1 MKKLFKSIAV
11 AAVLLISSVVFAQAK
26 KVESINSND
35 KSLLWEISGNGLS
48 KSSYLYGTIHMI
60 CGNDYFLSDKTKKAF
75 TASENLVLEVNLS
88 DAKEL
93 SVAQQL
99 AYGKELLSKTLSPEQ
114 LNDLDALLQKRT
126 GMTVKQVDK
135 FSLMAVMSLITMK
148 SFGCVDIKSYEMEF
162 IAMAKDSNKSVTG
175 FETLQA
181 QMDFLSKAYSDAAM
195 ITMLQES
202 NDDATKKMVQNYIQ
216 ENLPELYK
224 DITAPKVM
232 NENARK
238 WLLDVRN
245 ENWAVKMPDMMKDKS
260 TFFAVGAAHLLGEQ
274 GVINLLRKKG
284 YIVKP
289 ILN

>member
-11 AAVLLISSVVFAQAK
+11 VAVLLISSGVFAQAK
-26 KVESINSND
+26 KVTSVNSND

-75 TASENLVLEVNLS
+75 TASDNLVLEVNLS
-88 DAKEL
+88 DPKEL
-93 SVAQQL
+93 STGQQL
-99 AYGKELLSKTLSPEQ
+99 AYGKVPLSKTLSPEQ
-114 LNDLDALLQKRT
+114 LNELDVLLQKRT

-135 FSLMAVMSLITMK
+135 FSLMTVMSLITMK
-148 SFGCVDIKSYEMEF
+148 SFGCTDVKSYEMEF
-162 IAMAKDSNKSVTG
+162 IAMAKESNKGVTG
-175 FETLQA
+175 FESIIA
-181 QMDFLSKAYSDAAM
+181 QWGFLNNAYSDAEV
-195 ITMLQES
+195 IKMLQES
-202 NDDATKKMVQNYIQ
+202 NDDNTKKMVQNYIQ
-216 ENLPELYK
+216 ENLPEIYK
-224 DITAPKVM
+224 EITAPKVM

-238 WLLDVRN
+238 WLLEVRN
-245 ENWAVKMPDMMKDKS
+245 ENWVVKMPDMMKDKS

-274 GVINLLRKKG
+274 GVINLLKKKG

>member
-11 AAVLLISSVVFAQAK
+11 VAVLLISSGVFAQAK
-26 KVESINSND
+26 KVESINSKD

-75 TASENLVLEVNLS
+75 TASDNLVLEVNLS
-88 DAKEL
+88 DPKEL

-99 AYGKELLSKTLSPEQ
+99 AYGKEPLSKTLSPEQ

-135 FSLMAVMSLITMK
+135 FSLMTVMSLITMK

-162 IAMAKDSNKSVTG
+162 IAMAKESDKSVTG
-175 FETLQA
+175 FETLQS
-181 QMDFLSKAYSDAAM
+181 QMDFLSKGYSDAEM

-202 NDDATKKMVQNYIQ
+202 NDDTTKKMVQNYIQ

-232 NENARK
+232 NEKARK

-245 ENWAVKMPDMMKDKS
+245 ENWVVKMPDMMKDKS
-260 TFFAVGAAHLLGEQ
+260 TFFAVGAAHLLDEQ

>member
-11 AAVLLISSVVFAQAK
+11 VAVLLISSGVFAQAK
-26 KVESINSND
+26 KATSVNSND

-75 TASENLVLEVNLS
+75 TASDNLVLEVNLS
-88 DAKEL
+88 DPKEL

-99 AYGKELLSKTLSPEQ
+99 AYGKEPLSKTLSPEQ

-135 FSLMAVMSLITMK
+135 FSLMTVMSLITMK

-162 IAMAKDSNKSVTG
+162 IAMAKESDKSVTG
-175 FETLQA
+175 FETLQS
-181 QMDFLSKAYSDAAM
+181 QMDFLSKGYSDAEM

-202 NDDATKKMVQNYIQ
+202 NDDTTKKMVQNYIQ

-232 NENARK
+232 NEKARK

-245 ENWAVKMPDMMKDKS
+245 ENWVVKMPDMMKDKS
-260 TFFAVGAAHLLGEQ
+260 TFFAVGAAHLLDEQ

>member
-11 AAVLLISSVVFAQAK
+11 VAVVLISTGVFAQAK

-35 KSLLWEISGNGLS
+35 ESLLWEISGNGLS

-60 CGNDYFLSDKTKKAF
+60 CGNDYFLSDKTKIAFKA
-75 TASENLVLEVNLS
+75 SDNLVLEVNLS
-88 DAKEL
+88 DPKEL
-93 SVAQQL
+93 GAAQQL
-99 AYGKELLSKTLSPEQ
+99 AYGKEQLSKTLSPEQ

-135 FSLMAVMSLITMK
+135 FSLMTVMSLITMK

-162 IAMAKDSNKSVTG
+162 IAMAKESDKSVTG

-181 QMDFLSKAYSDAAM
+181 QMDFLSKGYSDAEM

-202 NDDATKKMVQNYIQ
+202 NDDTTKKMVQNYIQ

-224 DITAPKVM
+224 DITAAKVM
-232 NENARK
+232 NENAKK

>member
-11 AAVLLISSVVFAQAK
+11 VAVLLISSGVFAQAK
-26 KVESINSND
+26 KVESINSKD

-60 CGNDYFLSDKTKKAF
+60 CGNDYLLSDKTKKAF
-75 TASENLVLEVNLS
+75 TASDNLVLEVNLS
-88 DAKEL
+88 DPKEL

-99 AYGKELLSKTLSPEQ
+99 AYGKEPLSKTLSPEQ

-135 FSLMAVMSLITMK
+135 FSLMTVMSLITMK

-162 IAMAKDSNKSVTG
+162 IAMAKESDKSVTG
-175 FETLQA
+175 FETLQS
-181 QMDFLSKAYSDAAM
+181 QMDFLSKGYSDAEM

-202 NDDATKKMVQNYIQ
+202 NDDTTKKMVQNYIQ

-232 NENARK
+232 NENAKK

-245 ENWAVKMPDMMKDKS
+245 ENWVVKMPDMMKDKS
-260 TFFAVGAAHLLGEQ
+260 TFFAVGAAHLLDEQ

>member
-11 AAVLLISSVVFAQAK
+11 VAVLLISSGVFAQAK

-60 CGNDYFLSDKTKKAF
+60 CGNDYLLSDKTKKAF
-75 TASENLVLEVNLS
+75 TASDNLVLEVNLS
-88 DAKEL
+88 DPKQL

-99 AYGKELLSKTLSPEQ
+99 AYGKEPLSKTLSPEQ

-135 FSLMAVMSLITMK
+135 FSLMTVMSLITMK

-162 IAMAKDSNKSVTG
+162 IAMAKESDKSVTG
-175 FETLQA
+175 FETLQS
-181 QMDFLSKAYSDAAM
+181 QMDFLSKGYSDAEM

-202 NDDATKKMVQNYIQ
+202 NDDTTKKMVQNYIQ

-232 NENARK
+232 NEKARK

-245 ENWAVKMPDMMKDKS
+245 ENWVVKMPDMMKDKS
-260 TFFAVGAAHLLGEQ
+260 TFFAVGAAHLLDEQ

>member
-11 AAVLLISSVVFAQAK
+11 VAVLLISSGVFAQAK

-60 CGNDYFLSDKTKKAF
+60 CGNDYLLSDKTKKAF
-75 TASENLVLEVNLS
+75 TASDNLVLEVNLS
-88 DAKEL
+88 DPKEL

-99 AYGKELLSKTLSPEQ
+99 AYGKEPLSKTLSPEQ

-135 FSLMAVMSLITMK
+135 FSLMTVMSLITMK

-162 IAMAKDSNKSVTG
+162 IAMAKESDKSVTG
-175 FETLQA
+175 FETLQS
-181 QMDFLSKAYSDAAM
+181 QMDFLSKGYSDAEM

-202 NDDATKKMVQNYIQ
+202 NDDTTKKMVQNYIQ

-232 NENARK
+232 NENAKK

-260 TFFAVGAAHLLGEQ
+260 TFFAVGAGHLLGEQ

>member
-11 AAVLLISSVVFAQAK
+11 VAVILISSGVFAQAK

-35 KSLLWEISGNGLS
+35 RSLLWEISGNGLS

-60 CGNDYFLSDKTKKAF
+60 CGNDYLLSDKTKKAF
-75 TASENLVLEVNLS
+75 TASDNLVLEVNLS
-88 DAKEL
+88 DPNEL
-93 SVAQQL
+93 SAAQQL
-99 AYGKELLSKTLSPEQ
+99 AYGKDPLSKTLSPEQ
-114 LNDLDALLQKRT
+114 LNDLDALLQKRA

-135 FSLMAVMSLITMK
+135 FSLMTVMSLITMK

-162 IAMAKDSNKSVTG
+162 IAMAKESDKSVTG

-181 QMDFLSKAYSDAAM
+181 QMDFLSKGYSDAEM

-202 NDDATKKMVQNYIQ
+202 NDDTIKKMVQNYIQ
-216 ENLPELYK
+216 DNLPELYK

-232 NENARK
+232 NENSKK

-245 ENWAVKMPDMMKDKS
+245 ENWAIKMPDMMKDKS
-260 TFFAVGAAHLLGEQ
+260 TFFAVGAGHLLGEQ

-284 YIVKP
+284 YVVKP

>member
-11 AAVLLISSVVFAQAK
+11 VAVLLISSGVFAQAK
-26 KVESINSND
+26 KVESINSKD

-60 CGNDYFLSDKTKKAF
+60 CGNDYLLSDKTKKAF
-75 TASENLVLEVNLS
+75 TASDNLVLEVNLS
-88 DAKEL
+88 DPKEL

-99 AYGKELLSKTLSPEQ
+99 AYGKEPLSKTLSPEQ

-135 FSLMAVMSLITMK
+135 FSLMTVMSLITMK

-162 IAMAKDSNKSVTG
+162 IAMAKESDKSVTG
-175 FETLQA
+175 FETLQS
-181 QMDFLSKAYSDAAM
+181 QMDFLSKGYSDAEM

-202 NDDATKKMVQNYIQ
+202 NDDTTKKMVQNYIQ

-232 NENARK
+232 NEKARK

-245 ENWAVKMPDMMKDKS
+245 ENWVVKMPDMMKDKS
-260 TFFAVGAAHLLGEQ
+260 TFFAVGAAHLLDEQ

>member
-11 AAVLLISSVVFAQAK
+11 VAVLLISSGVFAQAK
-26 KVESINSND
+26 KVTSVNSND

-75 TASENLVLEVNLS
+75 TASDNLVLEVNLS
-88 DAKEL
+88 DPKEL
-93 SVAQQL
+93 STGQQL
-99 AYGKELLSKTLSPEQ
+99 AYGKVPLSKTLSPEQ
-114 LNDLDALLQKRT
+114 LNELDVLLQKRT

-135 FSLMAVMSLITMK
+135 FSLMTVMSLITMK
-148 SFGCVDIKSYEMEF
+148 SFGCTDVKSYEMEF
-162 IAMAKDSNKSVTG
+162 IAMAKESNKGVTG
-175 FETLQA
+175 FESIIA
-181 QMDFLSKAYSDAAM
+181 QWGFLNNAYSDAEV

-202 NDDATKKMVQNYIQ
+202 NDDNTKKMVQNYIQ
-216 ENLPELYK
+216 ENLPEIYK
-224 DITAPKVM
+224 EITAPKVM
-232 NENARK
+232 NEKARK
-238 WLLDVRN
+238 WLLEVRN
-245 ENWAVKMPDMMKDKS
+245 ENWVVKMPDMMKDKS

-274 GVINLLRKKG
+274 GVINLLKKKG

>member
-11 AAVLLISSVVFAQAK
+11 VAVLLISSGVFAQAK
-26 KVESINSND
+26 KATSVNSND

-75 TASENLVLEVNLS
+75 TASNNLVLEVNLS
-88 DAKEL
+88 DPKEL

-99 AYGKELLSKTLSPEQ
+99 AYGKEPLSKTLSPEQ

-135 FSLMAVMSLITMK
+135 FSLMTVMSLITMK

-162 IAMAKDSNKSVTG
+162 IAMAKESDKSVTG
-175 FETLQA
+175 FETLQS
-181 QMDFLSKAYSDAAM
+181 QMDFLSKGYSDAEM

-202 NDDATKKMVQNYIQ
+202 NDDTTKKMVQNYIQ

-232 NENARK
+232 NEKARK

-245 ENWAVKMPDMMKDKS
+245 ENWVVKMPDMMKDKS
-260 TFFAVGAAHLLGEQ
+260 TFFAVGAAHLLDEQ

>member
-11 AAVLLISSVVFAQAK
+11 VAVLLISSGVFAQAK

-60 CGNDYFLSDKTKKAF
+60 CGNDYLLSDKTKKAF
-75 TASENLVLEVNLS
+75 TASDNLVLEVNLS
-88 DAKEL
+88 DPKEL

-99 AYGKELLSKTLSPEQ
+99 AYGKEPLSKTLSPEQ

-135 FSLMAVMSLITMK
+135 FSLMTVMSLITMK

-162 IAMAKDSNKSVTG
+162 IAMAKESDKSVTG
-175 FETLQA
+175 FETLQS
-181 QMDFLSKAYSDAAM
+181 QMDFLSKGYSDAEM

-202 NDDATKKMVQNYIQ
+202 NDDTTKKMVQNYIQ

-232 NENARK
+232 NEKARK

-245 ENWAVKMPDMMKDKS
+245 ENWVVKMPDMMKDKS
-260 TFFAVGAAHLLGEQ
+260 TFFAVGAAHLLDEQ

>member
-11 AAVLLISSVVFAQAK
+11 VAVLLISSGVFAQAK
-26 KVESINSND
+26 KATSVNSND

-60 CGNDYFLSDKTKKAF
+60 CGNDYFLSDKAKKAF
-75 TASENLVLEVNLS
+75 TASDNLVLEVNLS
-88 DAKEL
+88 DPKEL
-93 SVAQQL
+93 SAAQQL
-99 AYGKELLSKTLSPEQ
+99 AYGKDPLSKTLSPEQ

-135 FSLMAVMSLITMK
+135 FSLMTVMSLITMK
-148 SFGCVDIKSYEMEF
+148 SFGCADIKSYEMEF
-162 IAMAKDSNKSVTG
+162 IAMAKESDKSVTG
-175 FETLQA
+175 FETLQS
-181 QMDFLSKAYSDAAM
+181 QMDFLSKGYSDVEM

-202 NDDATKKMVQNYIQ
+202 NDDTTKKMVQNYIQ

-260 TFFAVGAAHLLGEQ
+260 TFFAVGAAHLLDEQ

>member
-11 AAVLLISSVVFAQAK
+11 VAVLLISSGIFAQAK
-26 KVESINSND
+26 KATSVNSND

-75 TASENLVLEVNLS
+75 AASDNLFLEVNVS
-88 DAKEL
+88 DPKEL
-93 SVAQQL
+93 SAAQQL
-99 AYGKELLSKTLSPEQ
+99 AYGKDPLSKTLSPEQ

-135 FSLMAVMSLITMK
+135 FSLMTVMSLITMK

-181 QMDFLSKAYSDAAM
+181 QMDFLNNAYSDAEV

-202 NDDATKKMVQNYIQ
+202 NDEYTKKLVQNYIQ
-216 ENLPELYK
+216 ENLPEIYK

-232 NENARK
+232 NEKARK
-238 WLLDVRN
+238 WLLEVRN
-245 ENWAVKMPDMMKDKS
+245 ENWVVKMPDMMKDKS

-284 YIVKP
+284 YSVKP

>member
-1 MKKLFKSIAV
+1 MKKIFKSIAV
-11 AAVLLISSVVFAQAK
+11 VAVLLISSGVFAQAK

-60 CGNDYFLSDKTKKAF
+60 CGNDYLLSDKTKKAF
-75 TASENLVLEVNLS
+75 TASDNLVLEVNLS
-88 DAKEL
+88 DPKQL

-99 AYGKELLSKTLSPEQ
+99 AYGKEPLSKTLSPEQ

-135 FSLMAVMSLITMK
+135 FSLMTVMSLITMK

-162 IAMAKDSNKSVTG
+162 IAMAKESDKSVTG
-175 FETLQA
+175 FETLQS
-181 QMDFLSKAYSDAAM
+181 QMDFLSKGYSDAEM

-202 NDDATKKMVQNYIQ
+202 NDDTTKKMVQNYIQ

-232 NENARK
+232 NEKARK

-245 ENWAVKMPDMMKDKS
+245 ENWVVKMPDMMKDKS
-260 TFFAVGAAHLLGEQ
+260 TFFAVGAAHLLDEQ

>member
-11 AAVLLISSVVFAQAK
+11 VAVLLISSGVFAQAK
-26 KVESINSND
+26 KATSVNSND

-60 CGNDYFLSDKTKKAF
+60 CGNDYFLSDKAKKAF
-75 TASENLVLEVNLS
+75 TASDNLVLEVNLS
-88 DAKEL
+88 DPKEL
-93 SVAQQL
+93 SAAQQL
-99 AYGKELLSKTLSPEQ
+99 AYGKDPLSKTLSPEQ

-135 FSLMAVMSLITMK
+135 FSLMTVMSLITMK

-162 IAMAKDSNKSVTG
+162 IAMAKESDKSVTG
-175 FETLQA
+175 FETLQS
-181 QMDFLSKAYSDAAM
+181 QMDFLSKGYSDAEM

-202 NDDATKKMVQNYIQ
+202 NDDTTKKMVQNYIQ

-232 NENARK
+232 NEKARK

-245 ENWAVKMPDMMKDKS
+245 ENWVVKMPDMMKDKS
-260 TFFAVGAAHLLGEQ
+260 TFFAVGAAHLLDEQ

>member
-1 MKKLFKSIAV
+1 MKKLLKSIAV
-11 AAVLLISSVVFAQAK
+11 VAVLLIFSGVFAQAK
-26 KVESINSND
+26 KATSVNSND

-75 TASENLVLEVNLS
+75 TASDNLVLEVNLS
-88 DAKEL
+88 DPKEL
-93 SVAQQL
+93 SAAQKL
-99 AYGKELLSKTLSPEQ
+99 AYGKDPLSKTLSPEQ

-135 FSLMAVMSLITMK
+135 FSLMTVMSLITMK

-162 IAMAKDSNKSVTG
+162 IAMAKESNKSVTG

-181 QMDFLSKAYSDAAM
+181 QMDFLSKAYSDAEM

-202 NDDATKKMVQNYIQ
+202 NDDNTKKMVQNYIQ
-216 ENLPELYK
+216 EDLPELYK

-232 NENARK
+232 NEKARK
-238 WLLDVRN
+238 WLLEVRN
-245 ENWAVKMPDMMKDKS
+245 ENWAVKMPDIMKDKS
-260 TFFAVGAAHLLGEQ
+260 TFFSVGAAHLLGQQ

-284 YIVKP
+284 YTVKP

>member
-11 AAVLLISSVVFAQAK
+11 VAVLLMSSGVFAQAK
-26 KVESINSND
+26 KVESINSKD

-60 CGNDYFLSDKTKKAF
+60 CGNDYLLSDKTKKAF
-75 TASENLVLEVNLS
+75 TASDNLVLEVNLS
-88 DAKEL
+88 DPKEL

-99 AYGKELLSKTLSPEQ
+99 AYGKEPLSKTLSPEQ

-135 FSLMAVMSLITMK
+135 FSLMTVMSLITMK

-162 IAMAKDSNKSVTG
+162 IAMAKESDKSVTG
-175 FETLQA
+175 FETLQS
-181 QMDFLSKAYSDAAM
+181 QMDFLSKGYSDAEM

-202 NDDATKKMVQNYIQ
+202 NDDTTKKMVQNYIQ

-232 NENARK
+232 NENAKK

-245 ENWAVKMPDMMKDKS
+245 ENWVVKMPDMMKDKS
-260 TFFAVGAAHLLGEQ
+260 TFFAVGAAHLLDEQ

>member
-1 MKKLFKSIAV
+1 MKKLFKSIAIV
-11 AAVLLISSVVFAQAK
+11 AVLLMSSGVFAQAK

-60 CGNDYFLSDKTKKAF
+60 CGNDYLLSDKTKKAF
-75 TASENLVLEVNLS
+75 TASDNLVLEVNLS
-88 DAKEL
+88 DPKEL

-99 AYGKELLSKTLSPEQ
+99 AYGKEPLSKTLSPEQ

-135 FSLMAVMSLITMK
+135 FSLMTVISLITMK

-162 IAMAKDSNKSVTG
+162 IAMAKESDKSVTG

-181 QMDFLSKAYSDAAM
+181 QMDFLSKGYSDAEM

-202 NDDATKKMVQNYIQ
+202 NDDTTKKMVQNYIQ

-232 NENARK
+232 NEKARK

-245 ENWAVKMPDMMKDKS
+245 ENWVVKMPDMMKDKS
-260 TFFAVGAAHLLGEQ
+260 TFFAVGAAHLLDEQ